1 MTGLL
6 KLQHLVIVFN
16 AQVLEGVLFLV
27 ANKWKFL
34 VGIDSIVSEVLGYLF
49 WQQKAWLTGQTFF
62 T

>member
-1 MTGLL
+1 MTGLM

-34 VGIDSIVSEVLGYLF
+34 VRIDLIVCV
-49 WQQKAWLTGQTFF
+49 
-62 T
+62 